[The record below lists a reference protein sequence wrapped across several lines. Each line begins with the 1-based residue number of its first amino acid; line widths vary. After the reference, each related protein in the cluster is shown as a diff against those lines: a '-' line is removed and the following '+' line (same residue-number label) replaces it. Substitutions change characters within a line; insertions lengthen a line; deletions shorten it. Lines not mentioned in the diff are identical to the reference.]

1 MFQHV
6 DKKLEQHGVVGTFQA
21 KDIAKYIV
29 RAVEPKELRERVEF
43 ELSTEEGK
51 QYGRDLRMLYTLIVG
66 KFTLWYALHPDGEAA
81 RPARR
86 GELDRNMAVL

>member
-1 MFQHV
+1 VFQHV

-43 ELSTEEGK
+43 ELSTEEVN
-51 QYGRDLRMLYTLIVG
+51 QYGRDLRMLYIL
-66 KFTLWYALHPDGEAA
+66 
-81 RPARR
+81 
-86 GELDRNMAVL
+86 